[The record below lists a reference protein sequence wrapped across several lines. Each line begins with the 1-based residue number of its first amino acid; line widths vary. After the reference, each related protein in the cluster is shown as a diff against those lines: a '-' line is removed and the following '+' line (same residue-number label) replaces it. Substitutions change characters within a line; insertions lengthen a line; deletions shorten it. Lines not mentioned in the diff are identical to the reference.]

1 MKNFNQKLE
10 DIETNIINER
20 TNKKLTT
27 DRAEKR
33 EIEANKQIVDKWNL
47 STINNEQFNST
58 LNKTLATFKKINPTN
73 NNYFFVY
80 GDDLSAKEKLKNVVS
95 FYLNEE
101 WVSLGLVLSGV
112 STYITVYDNLKESK
126 LYKIEEI
133 EEAKELFL
141 NRILEIF
148 KNQNQ
153 KEIMTRKQVK
163 QKLEEINKLPKEE
176 KKFVKSLFLY
186 KYLVKVAS

>member
-33 EIEANKQIVDKWNL
+33 EKEANKPIVDKWNS

-80 GDDLSAKEKLKNVVS
+80 GDDLSSKEKLKNVVS

-101 WVSLGLVLSGV
+101 WVSLGLELSGV
-112 STYITVYDNLKESK
+112 SSYIALYDSLKESK
-126 LYKIEEI
+126 HYKIEEI

-148 KNQNQ
+148 KNQN
-153 KEIMTRKQVK
+153 
-163 QKLEEINKLPKEE
+163 
-176 KKFVKSLFLY
+176 
-186 KYLVKVAS
+186 

>member
-10 DIETNIINER
+10 DIEKNIINER

-33 EIEANKQIVDKWNL
+33 EKEANKPIVDKWNS

-80 GDDLSAKEKLKNVVS
+80 GDDLSSKEKLKNVVS

-101 WVSLGLVLSGV
+101 WVSLGLELSGI
-112 STYITVYDNLKESK
+112 STYIAVYDSLKESK
-126 LYKIEEI
+126 HYKIEEI
-133 EEAKELFL
+133 EDAKALFL
-141 NRILEIF
+141 NTILEIF
-148 KNQNQ
+148 ESQN
-153 KEIMTRKQVK
+153 
-163 QKLEEINKLPKEE
+163 
-176 KKFVKSLFLY
+176 
-186 KYLVKVAS
+186 

>member
-58 LNKTLATFKKINPTN
+58 LNKTLATFKKINSTN

-80 GDDLSAKEKLKNVVS
+80 GEDLSVKEKLKNVVS

-126 LYKIEEI
+126 HYKIKEI

-148 KNQNQ
+148 KNQN
-153 KEIMTRKQVK
+153 
-163 QKLEEINKLPKEE
+163 
-176 KKFVKSLFLY
+176 
-186 KYLVKVAS
+186 

>member
-101 WVSLGLVLSGV
+101 WVSLGLVLSGI
-112 STYITVYDNLKESK
+112 STYIAVHDSLKKSK
-126 LYKIEEI
+126 HYKIEEI
-133 EEAKELFL
+133 EDAKALFL
-141 NRILEIF
+141 NTILEIF
-148 KNQNQ
+148 ESQN
-153 KEIMTRKQVK
+153 
-163 QKLEEINKLPKEE
+163 
-176 KKFVKSLFLY
+176 
-186 KYLVKVAS
+186 

>member
-58 LNKTLATFKKINPTN
+58 LNKTLATFKKINPKN

-148 KNQNQ
+148 RNQN
-153 KEIMTRKQVK
+153 
-163 QKLEEINKLPKEE
+163 
-176 KKFVKSLFLY
+176 
-186 KYLVKVAS
+186 

>member
-10 DIETNIINER
+10 DIEKNIINER

-33 EIEANKQIVDKWNL
+33 EKEANKPIVDKWNS

-80 GDDLSAKEKLKNVVS
+80 GDDLSSKEKLKNVVS

-101 WVSLGLVLSGV
+101 WVSLGLELSGV
-112 STYITVYDNLKESK
+112 SSYIAVYDSLNESEH
-126 LYKIEEI
+126 YKIEEI

-148 KNQNQ
+148 KNQN
-153 KEIMTRKQVK
+153 
-163 QKLEEINKLPKEE
+163 
-176 KKFVKSLFLY
+176 
-186 KYLVKVAS
+186 

>member
-33 EIEANKQIVDKWNL
+33 EIEANKQIVNKWNL
-47 STINNEQFNST
+47 SIINNEQFNST

-133 EEAKELFL
+133 EGAKELFL

-148 KNQNQ
+148 KNQN
-153 KEIMTRKQVK
+153 
-163 QKLEEINKLPKEE
+163 
-176 KKFVKSLFLY
+176 
-186 KYLVKVAS
+186 

>member
-10 DIETNIINER
+10 DIEKNIINER

-33 EIEANKQIVDKWNL
+33 EKEANKPIVDKWNS

-80 GDDLSAKEKLKNVVS
+80 GDDLSSKEKLKNVVS

-101 WVSLGLVLSGV
+101 WVSLGLELSGV
-112 STYITVYDNLKESK
+112 SSYIALYDSLKESK
-126 LYKIEEI
+126 HYKIEEI

-148 KNQNQ
+148 KNQN
-153 KEIMTRKQVK
+153 
-163 QKLEEINKLPKEE
+163 
-176 KKFVKSLFLY
+176 
-186 KYLVKVAS
+186 

>member
-47 STINNEQFNST
+47 STINNEQFNSS

-148 KNQNQ
+148 KSQN
-153 KEIMTRKQVK
+153 
-163 QKLEEINKLPKEE
+163 
-176 KKFVKSLFLY
+176 
-186 KYLVKVAS
+186 

>member
-20 TNKKLTT
+20 TKKKLTT
-27 DRAEKR
+27 DRVEKR
-33 EIEANKQIVDKWNL
+33 EIEANKQIVNKWNL
-47 STINNEQFNST
+47 NIINNEQFNST
-58 LNKTLATFKKINPTN
+58 LNKTLATFKKINSTN

-80 GDDLSAKEKLKNVVS
+80 GEDLSVKEKLKNVVS

-133 EEAKELFL
+133 EGAKELFL

-148 KNQNQ
+148 KNQN
-153 KEIMTRKQVK
+153 
-163 QKLEEINKLPKEE
+163 
-176 KKFVKSLFLY
+176 
-186 KYLVKVAS
+186 

>member
-10 DIETNIINER
+10 DIEKNIINER

-33 EIEANKQIVDKWNL
+33 EKEANKPIVDKWNS

-80 GDDLSAKEKLKNVVS
+80 GDDLSSKEKLKNVVS

-101 WVSLGLVLSGV
+101 WVSLGLELSGV
-112 STYITVYDNLKESK
+112 SSYIAVYDSLNESK
-126 LYKIEEI
+126 HYKKEEI

-148 KNQNQ
+148 KNQN
-153 KEIMTRKQVK
+153 
-163 QKLEEINKLPKEE
+163 
-176 KKFVKSLFLY
+176 
-186 KYLVKVAS
+186 

>member
-10 DIETNIINER
+10 DIEKNIINER

-33 EIEANKQIVDKWNL
+33 EKEANKPIVDKWNS

-80 GDDLSAKEKLKNVVS
+80 GDDLSSKEKLKNVVS

-101 WVSLGLVLSGV
+101 WVSLGLELSGV
-112 STYITVYDNLKESK
+112 SSYIAVYDSLNESK
-126 LYKIEEI
+126 HYKIEEI

-148 KNQNQ
+148 KNQN
-153 KEIMTRKQVK
+153 
-163 QKLEEINKLPKEE
+163 
-176 KKFVKSLFLY
+176 
-186 KYLVKVAS
+186 

>member
-58 LNKTLATFKKINPTN
+58 LKKTLATFKKINPTN

-126 LYKIEEI
+126 LYKIKEI

-148 KNQNQ
+148 KNQN
-153 KEIMTRKQVK
+153 
-163 QKLEEINKLPKEE
+163 
-176 KKFVKSLFLY
+176 
-186 KYLVKVAS
+186 

>member
-10 DIETNIINER
+10 DIEKNIINER

-33 EIEANKQIVDKWNL
+33 EKEANKPIVDKWNS

-80 GDDLSAKEKLKNVVS
+80 GDDLSSKEKLKNVVS

-101 WVSLGLVLSGV
+101 WVSLGLELSGV
-112 STYITVYDNLKESK
+112 SSYIAVYDSLKESK
-126 LYKIEEI
+126 HYKIEEI
-133 EEAKELFL
+133 EEAKEFFL

-148 KNQNQ
+148 KNQN
-153 KEIMTRKQVK
+153 
-163 QKLEEINKLPKEE
+163 
-176 KKFVKSLFLY
+176 
-186 KYLVKVAS
+186 

>member
-33 EIEANKQIVDKWNL
+33 EKEANKPIVDKWNS

-80 GDDLSAKEKLKNVVS
+80 GDDLSSKEKLKNVVS

-101 WVSLGLVLSGV
+101 WVSLGLELSGV
-112 STYITVYDNLKESK
+112 SSYIAVYDSLNESK
-126 LYKIEEI
+126 HYKIEEI

-148 KNQNQ
+148 KNQN
-153 KEIMTRKQVK
+153 
-163 QKLEEINKLPKEE
+163 
-176 KKFVKSLFLY
+176 
-186 KYLVKVAS
+186 